1 MTNSTKDADV
11 LDFINSLPDS
21 KPNTPKPTNTANKS
35 AENKEDILDFLDEL
49 AEHEKKQKKLSPKT
63 AKKVESEE
71 EPTTGT
77 TTDKSD
83 TTNEEIEQQQQKSKD
98 EQEGEELELPNPI
111 SSITSWWN
119 SEGSNKVNSIW
130 DKIASNAEKIS
141 EQTYHFANETTNQL
155 NKNTKNLNG
164 EELTSKLNNLFINI
178 SSQIKEGLLEKNDEI
193 LNILIISDLYN
204 LKYLNLLVYNNFN
217 LVMKQVEGS
226 IRVNVNEFSHH
237 HSDDGDS
244 DGNGNVADEVKLN
257 MFYGKLIDGEKL
269 CLANLESGIKNY
281 KSLESKQEEQSQP
294 LEEEEISQSNIFI
307 SIQPVTTRLD
317 EKETTEEED
326 GKDNRIIIETNNNNS
341 FSFIIILK
349 DLTNN
354 ITILTKTQPMP
365 LRWAQWLDGEKLKFG
380 EEEQEEDLSESIDP
394 KEWVKDWIRQSL
406 NLSIGI
412 LAQEYV
418 IKRMGV

>member
-237 HSDDGDS
+237 HSDD
-244 DGNGNVADEVKLN
+244 A
-257 MFYGKLIDGEKL
+257 
-269 CLANLESGIKNY
+269 
-281 KSLESKQEEQSQP
+281 
-294 LEEEEISQSNIFI
+294 
-307 SIQPVTTRLD
+307 VTTRLD

-380 EEEQEEDLSESIDP
+380 ESIDP